1 MRYARHLG
9 VLVSSNRELPVLGT
23 YHTSKILFSASVAAA
38 VLAIAACNRAPGA
51 RSDSA
56 SAPGNV
62 GAAPDTASLVRG
74 TVASVSQTSLVVKA
88 DTGTVTVK
96 VTQPLR
102 VFDREVGS
110 LSDVK
115 DNSFVGVTSVKQPDG
130 SERATEIHLF
140 PDELRGLGEG
150 SYMMTPAGGGNRMTN
165 GAVSASRMTNGSA
178 SSSRMSNGTVAGA
191 NGSTITVRYAGG
203 SQTIA
208 IPANTPVTEIKA
220 TSKPLAAGDRVVIPA
235 TKGSDGS
242 LTTDKALLAGQKV
255 SER

>member
-1 MRYARHLG
+1 
-9 VLVSSNRELPVLGT
+9 
-23 YHTSKILFSASVAAA
+23 
-38 VLAIAACNRAPGA
+38 
-51 RSDSA
+51 
-56 SAPGNV
+56 
-62 GAAPDTASLVRG
+62 
-74 TVASVSQTSLVVKA
+74 VKA

-130 SERATEIHLF
+130 SERATEIHVF

-165 GAVSASRMTNGSA
+165 GAVMASRMTNGSA

-191 NGSTITVRYAGG
+191 NGSTITVQYAGG

-235 TKGSDGS
+235 TRGSDGS